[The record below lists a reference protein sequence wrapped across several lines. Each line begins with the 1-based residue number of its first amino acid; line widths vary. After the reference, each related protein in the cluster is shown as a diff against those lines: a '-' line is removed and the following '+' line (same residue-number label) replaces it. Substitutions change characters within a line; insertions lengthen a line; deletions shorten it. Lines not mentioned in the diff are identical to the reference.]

1 MAENK
6 KEIRMFELKKGLFI
20 TSDNYEMLAKAYDK
34 AVQKKKKGFLFR
46 NHEGKLYKIE
56 CAFME
61 FVLKTLQEEDHKEL
75 IDKANAYKKHEEKLT
90 REEFEEYQER
100 VKKEHEIER
109 MSRDRTP
116 KIWNMDGQVMN
127 KKTSKDL
134 KPKKTTK
141 KNKNK

>member
-1 MAENK
+1 MTEK
-6 KEIRMFELKKGLFI
+6 KKQIRMFELKKGLFI

-61 FVLKTLQEEDHKEL
+61 FVLKTLQETDHNEL
-75 IDKANAYKKHEEKLT
+75 IEKANAYKKHEEKLT
-90 REEFEEYQER
+90 REEFEEYQAK
-100 VKKEHEIER
+100 VKKEHEIEQ
-109 MSRDRTP
+109 MTRDRTP

-134 KPKKTTK
+134 KTKKTTK